1 MRGSAPTAHRGK
13 NPVFKS
19 RTAAVVIGAI
29 ILAVG
34 ATGGAVAA
42 GQLTGED
49 IENGSIKKV
58 DLGKNSVGWLG
69 ELNQATR
76 DKIKS
81 FAGEDG
87 EDGQDGAQGP
97 AGPAGPKG
105 EKGDK
110 GDPGVTQFAAGAHY
124 ESTWKAHS
132 YGETITK
139 CPEGEVVTGGGF
151 SHFGGYPSNGSYDL
165 GGENRDIEITVSA
178 PYIAG
183 EYQPISESDSR
194 FEADQ
199 WVVRGYNNG
208 DTDQVVRAWVICA
221 DITQ

>member
-1 MRGSAPTAHRGK
+1 ML
-13 NPVFKS
+13 KS
-19 RTAAVVIGAI
+19 RTAAVAIGAT

-42 GQLTGED
+42 GQITGED
-49 IENGSIKKV
+49 IANGSVKKA

-87 EDGQDGAQGP
+87 EQGP
-97 AGPAGPKG
+97 QGPAGPKG
-105 EKGDK
+105 DKGEK

-124 ESTWKAHS
+124 QTTWKP
-132 YGETITK
+132 GFNETVTR

-151 SHFGGYPSNGSYDL
+151 STFGGAGLEPSKDL
-165 GGENRDIEITVSA
+165 GGDNKDIQITVSA
-178 PYIAG
+178 PYIESDAA
-183 EYQPISESDSR
+183 YQPISESDSR
-194 FEADQ
+194 FVADR
-199 WVVRGYNNG
+199 WVVRGYNHG
-208 DTDQVVRAWVICA
+208 TTDQVVRSWVICA